1 MILKSS
7 NTPGS
12 RGWLNDVREE
22 NSSLPARNA
31 ALGIH
36 LYSFKILLVAFLLQ
50 PQGTAHDAAQP
61 SHCSLMFEFQGE
73 IRWISQVIQ
82 YKTLFSSETFLSAA
96 AFSNLLASSP
106 MYDRVY

>member
-1 MILKSS
+1 M
-7 NTPGS
+7 
-12 RGWLNDVREE
+12 REE
-22 NSSLPARNA
+22 NSSLRARNA
-31 ALGIH
+31 ALGIDIYP
-36 LYSFKILLVAFLLQ
+36 LKILLVVFLFQ

-61 SHCSLMFEFQGE
+61 SHCSHMFVFQGE

-82 YKTLFSSETFLSAA
+82 CKTLFSSETFFLSAA